1 MASALGTTTA
11 ADIVNSLQAMSTP
24 FKSDSKALGSSVS
37 TAKNVQKVIKAEV
50 SSPLEDM
57 SNFFASIDKNIRNV
71 ATKIGE
77 QTGITQLMAKI
88 MGKDLELS
96 EKEALSNRRKKQ
108 GSNIDKAKSKQQEE
122 KGPMGAGILASLK
135 DAFEN
140 LVPSLDSLSKLG
152 VLQI

>member
-37 TAKNVQKVIKAEV
+37 TAQNVQKVIKAEV

-96 EKEALSNRRKKQ
+96 EKEALSALVCILT
-108 GSNIDKAKSKQQEE
+108 SNVGLPLLTVQCRTPAPPFVPAAPKST
-122 KGPMGAGILASLK
+122 
-135 DAFEN
+135 D
-140 LVPSLDSLSKLG
+140 V
-152 VLQI
+152 